1 MPSKDAIKTDLL
13 IVGAGFSGIAVA
25 LEAMRQGMTNIII
38 LEKADDI
45 GGTWRENTYP
55 GVACDVPSHLYCL
68 ANHPNPNW
76 SDFYASGHEIQNYL
90 KVVAQSEGIYA
101 ITRFGREVTD
111 ARWMDAERAWT
122 VKTDTG
128 EVYRSNALIAAPG
141 PLHVPK
147 RPDIPG
153 LDAFAGKV
161 MHSAQ
166 WDHSFD
172 LTDTDVAVIGT
183 GASAIQFVPNIA
195 PLARHLTVFQRTAP
209 WVVPRLFGKTSRLS
223 RWLFKKAPV
232 AQSALRAAV
241 MSYQELLHRIFRGQ
255 KTIGRWAQNV
265 SLWHMRHWIKDAAL
279 REKLTPSFRIG
290 CKRILF
296 SREWYPALAR
306 DNVKVQTD
314 AIVRITKGGV
324 KTADGTTT
332 RADVILLGTGFQVTE
347 APLNL
352 PFRGV
357 DGLRLSEAWSDVMTA
372 YLGSSIP
379 GFPNFFLMLGPNS
392 GLGHNSVVLIAE
404 AQAEHAIRMILDS
417 RKQGL
422 DAITPKASVHKVF
435 QKTLQSRLAKTI
447 WQTGGCASWYQDT
460 NGQNTTIWPG
470 TVKEFQ
476 TTARA
481 ASLDDFERA

>member
-153 LDAFAGKV
+153 LDAFAGKI

-195 PLARHLTVFQRTAP
+195 P
-209 WVVPRLFGKTSRLS
+209 
-223 RWLFKKAPV
+223 
-232 AQSALRAAV
+232 
-241 MSYQELLHRIFRGQ
+241 
-255 KTIGRWAQNV
+255 
-265 SLWHMRHWIKDAAL
+265 
-279 REKLTPSFRIG
+279 
-290 CKRILF
+290 
-296 SREWYPALAR
+296 
-306 DNVKVQTD
+306 
-314 AIVRITKGGV
+314 
-324 KTADGTTT
+324 
-332 RADVILLGTGFQVTE
+332 
-347 APLNL
+347 
-352 PFRGV
+352 
-357 DGLRLSEAWSDVMTA
+357 
-372 YLGSSIP
+372 
-379 GFPNFFLMLGPNS
+379 
-392 GLGHNSVVLIAE
+392 
-404 AQAEHAIRMILDS
+404 
-417 RKQGL
+417 
-422 DAITPKASVHKVF
+422 
-435 QKTLQSRLAKTI
+435 
-447 WQTGGCASWYQDT
+447 
-460 NGQNTTIWPG
+460 
-470 TVKEFQ
+470 
-476 TTARA
+476 
-481 ASLDDFERA
+481 